1 MEIRDRFTI
10 KLHSG
15 GMLRA
20 ATAAAALLA
29 LAGCSALPESTA
41 ERSSAADH
49 SVRSAEPRISN
60 NPQARQCLAELGTTQ
75 AGFDPLPDQYFS
87 QGCSTLNTVKLSS
100 LRSDRATIELSNLG
114 PVTCP
119 VADTFAA
126 WARYGVDR
134 AARQLLGSGLR
145 TIETMGSYSCRDVAG
160 SGRRSAHASAAAIDI
175 AAFVLEDGRR
185 ISVLGGWS
193 GGSGSEREFLR
204 VVHRSACKRFDT
216 VLGPDYNG
224 AHHDHLHVEGVIGTK
239 SYCR

>member
-1 MEIRDRFTI
+1 MEIRDSFTI
-10 KLHSG
+10 RKYNG
-15 GMLRA
+15 GMSRT
-20 ATAAAALLA
+20 ATALAAMLA
-29 LAGCSALPESTA
+29 LAACSALPEGTA
-41 ERSSAADH
+41 DRSSGSDH
-49 SVRSAEPRISN
+49 PVRSAEPRISN
-60 NPQARQCLAELGTTQ
+60 NPQARQCLADLGTTQ
-75 AGFDPLPDQYFS
+75 ASFDPLPDQYFGA
-87 QGCSTLNTVKLSS
+87 GCSTLNAVKLSS
-100 LRSDRATIELSNLG
+100 VRSDRTSITLSNLG

-185 ISVLGGWS
+185 ISVLGQWT

-216 VLGPDYNG
+216 VLGPDYNS
-224 AHHDHLHVEGVIGTK
+224 AHRDHLHLEGVIGSR